1 MRALPPALARRCIAV
16 LLGVPPRRVA
26 VVNGPA
32 CVVMGNES
40 LVRRIR
46 EAFLRSTLGGLAW
59 KLAMNLLRLLMMICS
74 QRVVFRT

>member
-1 MRALPPALARRCIAV
+1 
-16 LLGVPPRRVA
+16 
-26 VVNGPA
+26 
-32 CVVMGNES
+32 MGNES